1 MQWKSDFIA
10 VDWGT
15 TNRRAWLVG
24 PDGAV
29 KDQVQDGLG
38 ILNVPAGTFE
48 ATALQLRA
56 RLGHHPLLLAGMIGS
71 NLGWKQAPYAACPAG
86 LSDLKQGLC
95 WMAADIAIVPGVSFR
110 DGDRADIM
118 RGEELQILGAV
129 AARSV
134 PADAIVC
141 QPGTHTKWIAIAGA
155 RIVGFKTAMAGE
167 MFALLRKHSI
177 LSAGLQGD
185 VQDGPQFAAGVNRSL
200 QSTDL
205 LADLFGVR
213 ARAVLDADTAP
224 FADFVSGLLIGS
236 DVREAAKDFGGH
248 PVIVAG
254 DAPLTSLY
262 VRALRLAGHTAGQV
276 DGAQAFLAGAKALV
290 ETV

>member
-71 NLGWKQAPYAACPAG
+71 NLGWKQAAYAACPAG
-86 LSDLKQGLC
+86 LSDLKQALC
-95 WMAADIAIVPGVSFR
+95 WMAEDIAIVPGVSFR

-134 PADAIVC
+134 PADAIVWPMC
-141 QPGTHTKWIAIAGA
+141 RMGRNLPPG
-155 RIVGFKTAMAGE
+155 
-167 MFALLRKHSI
+167 SI
-177 LSAGLQGD
+177 GRCKAPICWQTCSVCGRAPCWMPTPRRLPISSA
-185 VQDGPQFAAGVNRSL
+185 AC
-200 QSTDL
+200 
-205 LADLFGVR
+205 
-213 ARAVLDADTAP
+213 
-224 FADFVSGLLIGS
+224 
-236 DVREAAKDFGGH
+236 
-248 PVIVAG
+248 
-254 DAPLTSLY
+254 
-262 VRALRLAGHTAGQV
+262 
-276 DGAQAFLAGAKALV
+276 
-290 ETV
+290 